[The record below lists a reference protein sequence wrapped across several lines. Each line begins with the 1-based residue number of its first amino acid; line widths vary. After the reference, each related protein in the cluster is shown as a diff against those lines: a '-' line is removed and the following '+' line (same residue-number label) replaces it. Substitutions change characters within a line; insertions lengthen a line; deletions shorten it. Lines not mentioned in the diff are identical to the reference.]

1 MKDKASQEAAQFA
14 DQKDDPTASVYALE
28 YLRNHHEVA
37 QESVP
42 WHVHDLDK
50 MKAGPG
56 MDRGVR

>member
-1 MKDKASQEAAQFA
+1 MKEKASEQAAYFA

-28 YLRNHHEVA
+28 YLRKHREVA

-50 MKAGPG
+50 MASGSGANEASK
-56 MDRGVR
+56 